1 MMRSFSAITLAA
13 TIALTAAACSTQLDS
28 DSPNIA
34 ESSTT
39 SNDSSA
45 VVGEANLLNA
55 QGISDAELKEAVATS
70 ANDRTDWQTSVT
82 RAQCMAGKGWEVSL
96 DRADPTAVR
105 AKTVGAEAVQK
116 YSVDINACDE
126 ALGHNDGTPPDAD
139 EIRAQYKL
147 DLKRQRCLKDEGLT
161 LVDLPSEATYVD
173 AILESQST
181 DKMPDFR
188 TPRDQLG
195 EMVDDPAEFRRL
207 SIKCIN
213 LE

>member
-1 MMRSFSAITLAA
+1 MKRSFSSIALAA
-13 TIALTAAACSTQLDS
+13 TIALTTAACSTQLDS
-28 DSPNIA
+28 DSPSSA

-45 VVGEANLLNA
+45 VVGEANLLSA
-55 QGISDAELKEAVATS
+55 QGISDAELKEAIATS
-70 ANDRTDWQTSVT
+70 ANDRTDWQVSVT
-82 RAQCMAGKGWEVSL
+82 RAQCLAGKGWEMTL
-96 DRADPTAVR
+96 DRADPSAIR
-105 AKTVGAEAVQK
+105 AKTESAEEAQK
-116 YSVDINACDE
+116 HVRDVDACDE
-126 ALGHNDGTPPDAD
+126 ALGHNDLTPPDAD

-173 AILESQST
+173 AILESQSI
-181 DKMPDFR
+181 DKTPDFM

-195 EMVDDPAEFRRL
+195 EMVDDPAERRRL